1 MAVIDTLRH
10 ACWLVILAL
19 AFLPGIAIS
28 GDEDSGP
35 GYMIYIDPETGKYT
49 TEDPHAGKG
58 SGPVV
63 SSESAAAAAQPEFP
77 TLIVGAVALAVLL
90 GGGLLRLQRKQQLR
104 QS

>member
-1 MAVIDTLRH
+1 MIDTLRH
-10 ACWLVILAL
+10 ACWLAILAL
-19 AFLPGIAIS
+19 AFLPGIAIP

-49 TEDPHAGKG
+49 TEDPHAGNA

-63 SSESAAAAAQPEFP
+63 SSESAAAAVEPELP
-77 TLIVGAVALAVLL
+77 TLIVGAAVIAVLI

-104 QS
+104 KS